1 MSFEMKVLVVGKGER
16 GRKLLEN
23 VERALRELGIDA
35 EAELAE
41 SHPGVAVLPALVV
54 NGRVLLEGE
63 TGPYGKLKR
72 LLERA
77 CGGS

>member
-1 MSFEMKVLVVGKGER
+1 M
-16 GRKLLEN
+16 EN
-23 VERALRELGIDA
+23 VEKALRELGLDA
-35 EAELAE
+35 GAELAE
-41 SHPGVAVLPALVV
+41 SYPGVAVLPAVVV

-77 CGGS
+77 CGDS